1 MAKKHFWA
9 ICIVCVM
16 VLSATPAL
24 RADDFAPPAWV
35 RGDPLTTA
43 AEWEFTSAGLGP
55 HAPDGGT
62 VATIVGDAGGI
73 PTASIFGGG
82 AGSFPTW
89 GPGDGDGEWFAAGTV
104 AMFID
109 FDIPNW
115 IDTELVKF
123 LRIQVTFAGP
133 TPFIAAISAFDPSV
147 GSVIIVPTGTT
158 LHSPGHILF
167 EYSLFPNPDIE
178 TFFLEVPVG
187 GSIDQ
192 VVVDTISIPEPAT
205 MGLLSIGGLALL
217 LRRKK

>member
-1 MAKKHFWA
+1 MKNGLFLV
-9 ICIVCVM
+9 ICVIGV
-16 VLSATPAL
+16 TAL
-24 RADDFAPPAWV
+24 LTTTARGDDFAPPPWV

-43 AEWEFTSAGLGP
+43 AEWEFTVPGFGP
-55 HAPDGGT
+55 HVPDGFT
-62 VATIVGDAGGI
+62 VATIVGDSGGI

-89 GPGDGDGEWFAAGTV
+89 GPGDGDGEWLAAGTTP
-104 AMFID
+104 MFID

-115 IDTELVKF
+115 IDLEPVKF
-123 LRIQVTFAGP
+123 LRIQVTFSGP
-133 TPFIAAISAFDPSV
+133 TPLIAAISAFDPSV

-178 TFFLEVPVG
+178 TFALEVPAG
-187 GSIDQ
+187 GSVDQ

-205 MGLLSIGGLALL
+205 MSLLGLSGLALL
-217 LRRKK
+217 RRRRR